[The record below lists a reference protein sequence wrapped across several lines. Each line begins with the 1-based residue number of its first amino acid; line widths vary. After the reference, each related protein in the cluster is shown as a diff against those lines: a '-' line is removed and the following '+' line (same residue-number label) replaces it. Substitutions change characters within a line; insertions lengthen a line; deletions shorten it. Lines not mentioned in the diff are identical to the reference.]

1 MITSDTFDVPLN
13 QTALDSYLQ
22 SNPIA
27 LAAVD
32 SWAYSSFPLNRYP
45 QIRSRTVISNSITS
59 SSGIQLR
66 TISRSFMAA
75 TYNKFNMINE
85 VHNGYSY
92 AKTRDKKRD
101 VVRSLYDEKP
111 SSNSLPISS
120 YSPIGV
126 GYNE

>member
-1 MITSDTFDVPLN
+1 
-13 QTALDSYLQ
+13 
-22 SNPIA
+22 
-27 LAAVD
+27 
-32 SWAYSSFPLNRYP
+32 
-45 QIRSRTVISNSITS
+45 
-59 SSGIQLR
+59 
-66 TISRSFMAA
+66 MAA